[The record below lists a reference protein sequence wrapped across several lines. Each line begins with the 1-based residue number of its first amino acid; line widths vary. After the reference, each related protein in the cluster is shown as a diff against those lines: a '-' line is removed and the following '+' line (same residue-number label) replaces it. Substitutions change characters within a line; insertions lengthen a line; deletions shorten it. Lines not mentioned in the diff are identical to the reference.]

1 MSHFLFYNTQQD
13 FFFFY
18 FSNKPTN
25 SKSSTISDFLHKG
38 VWISENH
45 QMKSDFFF
53 FRIRHRA
60 TFYTFPNRIQSENWL
75 YYSRHF
81 LFATNLI
88 LEMVPQPVIGAEK
101 YFEKGVQKKLV
112 QLSKPF
118 SYYSAACSIL
128 TRMQRSQKSL
138 E

>member
-13 FFFFY
+13 FFSSSISRISRLIQSQVPYQTFCIRECEFLKTIKWSLIFSELY
-18 FSNKPTN
+18 F
-25 SKSSTISDFLHKG
+25 
-38 VWISENH
+38 W
-45 QMKSDFFF
+45 
-53 FRIRHRA
+53 
-60 TFYTFPNRIQSENWL
+60 TFYMFPNRIESENWL
-75 YYSRHF
+75 YYNRHF

>member
-13 FFFFY
+13 FFSSSISRISRLIQSQVPYQTFCIRECEFLKTIKWSLIFSELY
-18 FSNKPTN
+18 F
-25 SKSSTISDFLHKG
+25 
-38 VWISENH
+38 W
-45 QMKSDFFF
+45 
-53 FRIRHRA
+53 
-60 TFYTFPNRIQSENWL
+60 TFYMFPNRIESENWL
-75 YYSRHF
+75 YHNRNF

>member
-13 FFFFY
+13 FFSSSISRISRLIQSQVPYQTFCIRECEFLKTIKWSLIFSELY
-18 FSNKPTN
+18 F
-25 SKSSTISDFLHKG
+25 
-38 VWISENH
+38 W
-45 QMKSDFFF
+45 
-53 FRIRHRA
+53 
-60 TFYTFPNRIQSENWL
+60 TFYIFPKRNVSENWL
-75 YYSRHF
+75 YYNRHF

>member
-13 FFFFY
+13 FFSSSISRISRLIQSQVPYQTFCIRECEFLKTIKWSLIFSELY
-18 FSNKPTN
+18 F
-25 SKSSTISDFLHKG
+25 
-38 VWISENH
+38 W
-45 QMKSDFFF
+45 
-53 FRIRHRA
+53 
-60 TFYTFPNRIQSENWL
+60 TFYIFPKRIQSQDWL
-75 YYSRHF
+75 YYNRHF

>member
-13 FFFFY
+13 FFSSSISRISRLIQSQVPYQTFCIRECEFLKTIKWSLI
-18 FSNKPTN
+18 FSE
-25 SKSSTISDFLHKG
+25 L
-38 VWISENH
+38 EN
-45 QMKSDFFF
+45 
-53 FRIRHRA
+53 RV
-60 TFYTFPNRIQSENWL
+60 TFYTFTNRIQSENWL
-75 YYSRHF
+75 YYNRHF